1 MLGCVA
7 KHPTGLYDSAMP
19 YQPRPGG
26 VFLTRIGNRRL
37 SCGTR
42 DSHTADLVEQFARW
56 LVYRSTKE
64 RLALEVLT
72 GKIPL
77 VKAFDYHN
85 AGRLDD
91 LLIVPKDDP
100 DLVPLLRE
108 WSGGERYKLQVG
120 RLITG
125 HFFASE
131 FTRKRVAEF
140 LSSLPVTGS
149 TKNRHRAALSSFA
162 RWLVEREVLDHNPV
176 RDVRMSRENPAR
188 MTWLEREDAKSLILA
203 VQMPYRAAI
212 ALMAATGME
221 LQAVERVRRRDVD
234 LVAGTVRA
242 RGGKNYWRDRVVRGT
257 EPWAWAIFAEYV
269 RDFLPDALVF
279 ENVNRDTIRSHHHR
293 ASKLLGLPKTTLH
306 DWRHSYAVWSLRD
319 GLAPTVVAR
328 QLGHKD
334 TMLLQTVYG
343 RFVPDERDFDT
354 HATRASRTLQR

>member
-1 MLGCVA
+1 MLGCIAVRLA
-7 KHPTGLYDSAMP
+7 GLYDSAMP
-19 YQPRPGG
+19 YQSRPGG
-26 VFLTRIGNRRL
+26 VYMTRIGNRRL

-42 DSHTADLVEQFARW
+42 DRHTANLVEQFVRW
-56 LVYRSTKE
+56 LVYKSTKE

-72 GKIPL
+72 GKIAL

-91 LLIVPKDDP
+91 LLITPKDDP
-100 DLVPLLRE
+100 QLLPLLRD
-108 WSGGERYKLQVG
+108 WNGGERYRLQVG
-120 RLITG
+120 RFITG
-125 HFFASE
+125 DFRASD

-140 LSSLPVTGS
+140 LSGLPFSGS
-149 TKNRHRAALSSFA
+149 TKNRHRAALSTFA

-176 RDVRMSRENPAR
+176 RDVRMSKENPAR
-188 MTWLEREDAKSLILA
+188 MTWLERDDAKRLILA
-203 VQMPYRAAI
+203 VQLPFRAAI

-234 LVAGTVRA
+234 LVARTVRA
-242 RGGKNYWRDRVVRGT
+242 RGGKNYWRDRVVRAT
-257 EPWAWAIFAEYV
+257 ELWAWEIFAEYA
-269 RDFLPDALVF
+269 RDYLPDAFVF
-279 ENVNRDTIRSHHHR
+279 GDVSRDTIRAHHHR
-293 ASKLLGLPKTTLH
+293 AAKLLGLPRTTLH
-306 DWRHSYAVWSLRD
+306 DWRHSYSIWSLRD

-354 HATRASRTLQR
+354 HATRASRTLRK